1 MVNNDYAK
9 AYTEVLEIL
18 KCIPK
23 DDFDKIPKEKIEFY
37 KKNMDKNYNY
47 IIDESVNFNE
57 QSISDITK
65 AILANIFRDYWATEY
80 QKERI
85 LAKEKYDIEK
95 LEQEKKERYNSDN
108 IFKNAALEEREEI
121 RETALVEYKK
131 QNFFN
136 KILNIIMNFF
146 KK

>member
-37 KKNMDKNYNY
+37 QKNMDKNYNY